1 MRLTNLMQKSKAISL
16 RPFLRTA
23 NKIHGQISDDAHHI
37 FDGDLVET
45 FSNRTKEA
53 FAPGPHMDDQNLR
66 MGEESI
72 LEVDK
77 LLNGKSD
84 EFDLFEWSKNV
95 IVQATGASLF
105 GTEHPFKEPGIAE
118 AMW

>member
-1 MRLTNLMQKSKAISL
+1 MHKSKAISL

-23 NKIHGQISDDAHHI
+23 NKVHGQISDDAHAI
-37 FDGDLVET
+37 FDGDLVEN

-53 FAPGPHMDDQNLR
+53 LAPGPHMDEQNLR

-72 LEVDK
+72 SEVAELLSGK
-77 LLNGKSD
+77 LD
-84 EFDLFEWSKNV
+84 EFDLFEWSKNI

-105 GTEHPFKEPGIAE
+105 GSEHPFKDTEIAD

>member
-23 NKIHGQISDDAHHI
+23 NKIHGQISDDAHATFH
-37 FDGDLVET
+37 GDLVED

-53 FAPGPHMDDQNLR
+53 MAPGPHMDDQNLR
-66 MGEESI
+66 MGWESI
-72 LEVDK
+72 SEVTE
-77 LLNGKSD
+77 LLSRKSD

-95 IVQATGASLF
+95 IVQATGVGLF
-105 GTEHPFKEPGIAE
+105 GSEHPFKDMKVAN